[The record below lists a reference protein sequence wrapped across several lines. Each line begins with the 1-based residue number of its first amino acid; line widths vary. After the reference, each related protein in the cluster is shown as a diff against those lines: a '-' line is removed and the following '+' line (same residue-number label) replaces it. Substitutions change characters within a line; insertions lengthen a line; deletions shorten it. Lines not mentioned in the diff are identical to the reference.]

1 MDETE
6 TGNSGYWKSRMKV
19 SMQIGTG
26 LIISGIMILLAATA
40 ILRIQVYNVRYFFQ
54 VQDNLT
60 TANI

>member
-26 LIISGIMILLAATA
+26 LIISGLMILLAATA
-40 ILRIQVYNVRYFFQ
+40 ILRIQVYNVIYIYVISFKYK
-54 VQDNLT
+54 
-60 TANI
+60 II